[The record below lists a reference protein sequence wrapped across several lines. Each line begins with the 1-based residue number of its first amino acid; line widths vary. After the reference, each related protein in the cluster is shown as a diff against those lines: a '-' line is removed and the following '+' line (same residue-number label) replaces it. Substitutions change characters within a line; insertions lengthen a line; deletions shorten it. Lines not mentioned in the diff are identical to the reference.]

1 MSDQAMEVEAV
12 VAEIKTP
19 SKKAG
24 ATMVKEKLQQY
35 GGQTA
40 LAAAACAV
48 IVWLGSNAVAPVFE
62 GQREINKAN
71 AEAARANAESVRKFA
86 DAVQSLQVSIVEQ
99 RASVQELQRA
109 IADQSRS
116 ETSHHESAIRILQG
130 IVAVQEDIARRLREA
145 PQGKEQ
151 P

>member
-12 VAEIKTP
+12 IANTNTP

-24 ATMVKEKLQQY
+24 AMVKEKLQQY
-35 GGQTA
+35 TGPTA
-40 LAAAACAV
+40 LAAGACAV
-48 IVWLGSNAVAPVFE
+48 IVWLGSVAVAPVFE

-71 AEAARANAESVRKFA
+71 ADAAHANADSVRKFA
-86 DAVQSLQVSIVEQ
+86 DAVQSLQMSLVEQ
-99 RASVQELQRA
+99 RASLQELQRA

-130 IVAVQEDIARRLREA
+130 IVAVQEDIARRLREV
-145 PQGKEQ
+145 PHEKGTE
-151 P
+151 